1 VVGRLA
7 DVCGHS
13 VLPGGLGVVDE
24 LGGVVLGVLGGFA
37 SGDDGVVD
45 GFLCGFV
52 GHEVADAI
60 LE

>member
-1 VVGRLA
+1 MVGRLA

-13 VLPGGLGVVDE
+13 VLPGLFGVVGE
-24 LGGVVLGVLGGFA
+24 LDGVVLGGLGGFA